1 MAKSNYVFIHL
12 LLYCVGV
19 SYAQSSY
26 TSNTIIRNKVALTY
40 TSQIG
45 VRELTGNNDGKAV
58 ETYLRYCGLPKGE
71 PWCASFVCWV
81 YGKNNVTNPR
91 SGFCPDLF
99 QQKNTVWTRNSN
111 HNITPTRADIFGIYF
126 PNKKRIAHTGF
137 IDKWTST
144 QVHTVEGNTNQA
156 GSREGDGVYRKIRLT
171 RQIYAVA
178 RFIK

>member
-1 MAKSNYVFIHL
+1 MMAKPLKLTFATAICLKENPGALHL
-12 LLYCVGV
+12 SVGFTEKIMLQIPEV
-19 SYAQSSY
+19 AFVRIYF
-26 TSNTIIRNKVALTY
+26 NK
-40 TSQIG
+40 
-45 VRELTGNNDGKAV
+45 
-58 ETYLRYCGLPKGE
+58 
-71 PWCASFVCWV
+71 
-81 YGKNNVTNPR
+81 KNI
-91 SGFCPDLF
+91 
-99 QQKNTVWTRNSN
+99 VWTRNSN
-111 HNITPTRADIFGIYF
+111 HNITPSRADIFGIYF